1 MCIRLINTNPVRLF
15 LLGCSLEN
23 SVSFVYF
30 PLIISK
36 SCMGDIKLGKVDLG
50 LHMVQSGKK
59 RLCFDNQ
66 HSNLGDMTPVLKN
79 VFRNVLHKQVI
90 ISLVERG
97 NVFLDV
103 LLYKPSGP
111 VFRSLS

>member
-1 MCIRLINTNPVRLF
+1 
-15 LLGCSLEN
+15 
-23 SVSFVYF
+23 
-30 PLIISK
+30 
-36 SCMGDIKLGKVDLG
+36 
-50 LHMVQSGKK
+50 MVQSGKK

-66 HSNLGDMTPVLKN
+66 HSNLGDMTPALKN

-103 LLYKPSGP
+103 LLCKPAGP

>member
-1 MCIRLINTNPVRLF
+1 
-15 LLGCSLEN
+15 
-23 SVSFVYF
+23 
-30 PLIISK
+30 
-36 SCMGDIKLGKVDLG
+36 MGDIKLGKVDLG

-66 HSNLGDMTPVLKN
+66 HSNVGDMTPVLKN

-103 LLYKPSGP
+103 FLHKPP
-111 VFRSLS
+111 VASAKGTGKGQMMSEHRFGCTGKENGLIWD